1 MQTVDVYKKKKV
13 AAKSYF
19 FFVRCVAGAQLQLF
33 LVSLA
38 YVKRLIDFNILN
50 KLGDFIF
57 YIVFFIILNFVSV
70 YISSNTTKTHNHI
83 MCDFKIILLKSEF

>member
-1 MQTVDVYKKKKV
+1 MYIKRKKWQQKV
-13 AAKSYF
+13 I

-70 YISSNTTKTHNHI
+70 YISSNTTKTHYVRFQDNLI
-83 MCDFKIILLKSEF
+83 EK